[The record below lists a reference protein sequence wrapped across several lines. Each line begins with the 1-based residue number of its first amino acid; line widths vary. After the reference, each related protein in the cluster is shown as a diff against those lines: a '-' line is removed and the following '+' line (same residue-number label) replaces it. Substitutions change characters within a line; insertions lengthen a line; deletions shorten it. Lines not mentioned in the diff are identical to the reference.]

1 MVRECHN
8 IQYAWHL
15 NVRGCLRAMEAR
27 KDDVDVGGA
36 AGAGARAVG
45 LMLPNNKPAK
55 ATEREWNGASRP
67 GLHLKSAAFS
77 E

>member
-1 MVRECHN
+1 
-8 IQYAWHL
+8 
-15 NVRGCLRAMEAR
+15 MEAR

-55 ATEREWNGASRP
+55 ATERERVEGSRP